1 MFFSPTKEKVLYG
14 DDGVIL
20 EDGTKMTHEELEKN
34 KKFLENTVHKL
45 IDNSYFF
52 PRTQICNYYESHIQ
66 RQGVYRRNKTRNRN
80 YQRT

>member
-20 EDGTKMTHEELEKN
+20 EDGTKMTHEELEKE
-34 KKFLENTVHKL
+34 KFLENTVHKL

-52 PRTQICNYYESHIQ
+52 RGLKYATIMKFIAQ
-66 RQGVYRRNKTRNRN
+66 
-80 YQRT
+80 